1 MRVTHVGIL
10 QQRPR
15 DPSLSYGPVSVVF
28 VGDIVSMSIGPRRG
42 FLRGTSATAWYE
54 LGCAHEATDPA
65 RAIACYERALAGR
78 PDHAD
83 AHNNLARLLHDRANA
98 VTASAPPSE
107 LSASESHRA
116 LLAIAESHYRLAL
129 CAQNTVPLYWFNLAV
144 SVEDQGRVA
153 EAIELY
159 QHALSLDPQLADAHW
174 NLARLYELT
183 GRRTMD
189 ELALRRAV
197 NHLVRYRNLRRVG

>member
-1 MRVTHVGIL
+1 M
-10 QQRPR
+10 
-15 DPSLSYGPVSVVF
+15 SEGPVSVVL
-28 VGDIVSMSIGPRRG
+28 VGDIVSLRIGARRG

-54 LGCAHEATDPA
+54 LGCAAEATDPA
-65 RAIACYERALAGR
+65 RAITCYQRALAGR

-83 AHNNLARLLHDRANA
+83 AHNNLARLIHDQHDRLAAPCQPA
-98 VTASAPPSE
+98 VSSD
-107 LSASESHRA
+107 RA
-116 LLAIAESHYRLAL
+116 RHHLAIAESHYRLAI
-129 CAQNTVPLYWFNLAV
+129 CAAPEVPLYWFNLAV
-144 SVEDQGRVA
+144 SVEDQGRIA

-159 QHALSLDPQLADAHW
+159 QHALALDGTLADAHY

-197 NHLVRYRNLRRVG
+197 NHLVRYRQLRRVG